1 MMSAK
6 VLDTLYKI
14 LTLEAERGW
23 DNRAVMGGL
32 DKLLTWWPVQA
43 REQGWPELLVQRV
56 EAFLQAYPHRSP
68 EEREKSARSLWA
80 KVRKAF
86 PQAADLPVSSPQAP
100 SKPASTTRP
109 RRKRTSEGDA
119 APSSPRATNGTQAPP
134 WVSGGPRGLYAPV
147 TALPE
152 VGSKRARNLARL
164 GVQTI
169 LDLLFLFPRRYDDY
183 SRLKPIRELRYGE
196 EVTVLGVVKSIQVRD
211 TRNARLKRVDVLVSD
226 GTGTLQVSWFNQVW
240 IAQKLREGQP
250 VALAGRVDRYL
261 GRLVL
266 TNPEWELLE
275 EKYLHTNRIVPVYP
289 LSGNLTQRWMR
300 NLMSR
305 AVPQWAPKVPDPL
318 PFWVREAA
326 HLPTLAWTLEQMH
339 FPDSWDNLKRARQ
352 RLALEEVFV
361 LQVAMGLVRARYKA
375 RPARR
380 FQVDDAWLEAQLARL
395 PFTLTRAQ
403 EKALAHIR
411 EDLASGRPMN
421 RLLQGDV
428 GAGKTVVAA
437 LAMAMVVSQGAQAAI
452 MAPTSILAEQHH
464 RTLTRLLAG
473 PGGPLQPEEIALLV
487 GATRTKER
495 RRILEALAQGEIKIL
510 VGTHALLEDPV
521 QFQDLQLVVID
532 EQHRFGVRQRA
543 ALRRKGEAPHLLVMT
558 ATPIP
563 RSLALTI
570 YGDLD
575 LTVLDEMPP
584 GRKPVETFLLFPRE
598 RERAFAFVRQ
608 EVEKGH
614 QAFIIYPFI
623 QRSEHE
629 DFVQVPAVLDAY
641 RLLSEEIFPDLRVGL
656 LHGRMSGDE
665 KEAIMARFRDGGYDI
680 LVSTP
685 VVEVGVDIP
694 NATVMVIEGAERFGL
709 AQLHQLRGRVGRGGQ
724 QAYCILIPSTDEAA
738 EAERLKALTQI
749 HDGFRL
755 AELDLRQRG
764 PGEFLGTRQAG
775 FGAGLRFADLL
786 NVNLIETAR
795 RLAQDFL
802 QKDPHLEQP
811 ESQALAHYLQHLL
824 TTGEGEIS

>member
-1 MMSAK
+1 MNTK
-6 VLDTLYKI
+6 VLTTLYKI
-14 LTLEAERGW
+14 LALEGERGW

-56 EAFLQAYPHRSP
+56 EAFLQAYPNQTP
-68 EEREKSARSLWA
+68 EEREKATRALWEQI
-80 KVRKAF
+80 RKAF
-86 PQAADLPVSSPQAP
+86 PQAPELPGPGHGGPSRRTAPPRSEPSRQAP
-100 SKPASTTRP
+100 PPARSV
-109 RRKRTSEGDA
+109 G
-119 APSSPRATNGTQAPP
+119 PSQAPP
-134 WVSGGPRGLYAPV
+134 WISGGPRGLYAPV

-152 VGSKRARNLARL
+152 IGTKRARNLGRL
-164 GVQTI
+164 QVQTI
-169 LDLLFLFPRRYDDY
+169 LDLLYLFPRRYEDY
-183 SRLKPIRELRYGE
+183 SRLKPIRQLRYGE
-196 EVTVLGVVKSIQVRD
+196 EVTVLGVVKSVQVRE

-240 IAQKLREGQP
+240 IAQKLKEGQP

-275 EKYLHTNRIVPVYP
+275 EKYLHTHRIVPVYP
-289 LSGNLTQRWMR
+289 LAGNLTQRWMR

-305 AVPQWAPKVPDPL
+305 VVPQWAPKVPDPL
-318 PFWVREAA
+318 PFWVREKAR
-326 HLPTLAWTLEQMH
+326 LPSLSWTLEQMH
-339 FPDSWDNLKRARQ
+339 FPDSWENLKRARQ

-361 LQVAMGLVRARYKA
+361 LQVAMGLVRAQYKA

-380 FQVDDAWLEAQLARL
+380 FRVDDAWLQAQLARL
-395 PFTLTRAQ
+395 PFPLTRAQ
-403 EKALAHIR
+403 HKALEHIR
-411 EDLASGRPMN
+411 ADLASGRPMN

-437 LAMAMVVSQGAQAAI
+437 LAMAVVTSQGAQAAM

-487 GATRTKER
+487 GATRTRER
-495 RRILEALAQGEIKIL
+495 KRILAALQRGEIKIL

-543 ALRRKGEAPHLLVMT
+543 LLRRKGETPHLLVMT

-584 GRKPVETFLLFPRE
+584 GRKPVETFLLYPRE
-598 RERAFAFVRQ
+598 RERAYAFVRQ

-623 QRSEHE
+623 QRSEHQ
-629 DFVQVPAVLDAY
+629 DFAQVPAVMEAY
-641 RLLSEEIFPDLRVGL
+641 PVLAEEIFPDLRVGL

-680 LVSTP
+680 LVATP

-694 NATVMVIEGAERFGL
+694 NATVMVVEGAERFGL

-724 QAYCILIPSTDEAA
+724 QAYCILIPSTDQAA

-775 FGAGLRFADLL
+775 YGAGLRFADLL
-786 NVNLIETAR
+786 NVSLIETAR
-795 RLAQDFL
+795 ELAGEFLRQDPNLEAPESRALAQ
-802 QKDPHLEQP
+802 
-811 ESQALAHYLQHLL
+811 YLRHLL
-824 TTGEGEIS
+824 ASGEGEIS